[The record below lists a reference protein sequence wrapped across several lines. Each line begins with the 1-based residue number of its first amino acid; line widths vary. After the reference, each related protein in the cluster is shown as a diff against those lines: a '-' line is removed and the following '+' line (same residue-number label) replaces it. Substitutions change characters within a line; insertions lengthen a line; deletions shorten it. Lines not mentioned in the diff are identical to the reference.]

1 MTTMSE
7 DHDIPTRDG
16 SGDATGWF
24 GSQARPAPTRPAP
37 TPSAPNEQV
46 PAARTHSSSHAH
58 ERPRTP
64 QQPHMPQQA
73 YAPQQPAP
81 QPVDGVPA
89 VPLPPVPVPSAG
101 EIDLIQQTLLEIEP
115 VADSVTGYFYAL
127 LFANN
132 PQLRDL
138 FPAAMDTQRD
148 RLFRALLT
156 TARYAGNPAA
166 LSAYLSGL
174 GRGHRKY
181 GTRAEHYPALGVALL
196 GALSRYARRT
206 WSPPAEAAWV
216 KAYTLISQI
225 MIDAAA
231 ADEQRAP
238 ASWQAEVVAHERR
251 RPDTAVITLRT
262 DQPYAFRAGQYT
274 SVETPWWPREWR
286 HYSFAG
292 APRSDGLLT
301 LHVKAVPAG
310 WVSGALVNRA
320 QPGDIVRLG
329 APAGTMTVDHRSDN
343 GLLCL
348 GGGTGI
354 APIKAMVEEVAEYGR
369 RRLFDVFYGARSDR
383 ELYDLETMRQL
394 EAEHP
399 WLSVH
404 PVVGDGCPIRAS
416 VLTGQV
422 PDVIRGAGQWSAYD
436 GYVSGPPGM
445 IRSGVDALRGVGI
458 PTERI
463 RHDAVDELAI
473 AGD

>member
-7 DHDIPTRDG
+7 DHDIPTRGSSGDEGGWFAASARPSPAG
-16 SGDATGWF
+16 SG
-24 GSQARPAPTRPAP
+24 
-37 TPSAPNEQV
+37 
-46 PAARTHSSSHAH
+46 AARTAPAAQTTDSGRTR
-58 ERPRTP
+58 ERPLTP
-64 QQPHMPQQA
+64 TPEPH
-73 YAPQQPAP
+73 PA
-81 QPVDGVPA
+81 DGVEA
-89 VPLPPVPVPSAG
+89 VPLPPVAVPSAA
-101 EIDLIQQTLLEIEP
+101 EIELIQQTLAEIEP
-115 VADSVTGYFYAL
+115 VANAVTSHFYSL
-127 LFANN
+127 LFVRN

-156 TARYAGNPAA
+156 TARHAGNPAV
-166 LSAYLSGL
+166 LTSYLSGL

-181 GTRAEHYPALGVALL
+181 GTRAEYYPVLGECLL
-196 GALSRYARRT
+196 GALERFAHFT
-206 WSPPAEAAWV
+206 WSPAAETAWV

-231 ADEQRAP
+231 VDEQRAP
-238 ASWQAEVVAHERR
+238 ASWQAEVVSHERR
-251 RPDTAVITLRT
+251 SSDTAVITLRT

-274 SVETPWWPREWR
+274 SIETPWWPRVWR

-292 APRSDGLLT
+292 APRSDGLIT

-320 QPGDIVRLG
+320 QPGDVVRLG
-329 APAGTMTVDHRSDN
+329 GPAGTMTVNHRSEN

-354 APIKAMVEEVAEYGR
+354 APIKAMIEEVAEYGR
-369 RRLFDVFYGARSDR
+369 RRLFDVFYGARSAH

-394 EAEHP
+394 EAEHS

-404 PVVGDGCPIRAS
+404 PVVGDGCPVRAS

-422 PDVIRGAGQWSAYD
+422 PDVIRGSGHWSGHD

-445 IRSGVDALRGVGI
+445 IRSGIDALRDVGI
-458 PTERI
+458 PQERI
-463 RHDAVDELAI
+463 RHDALDELAF